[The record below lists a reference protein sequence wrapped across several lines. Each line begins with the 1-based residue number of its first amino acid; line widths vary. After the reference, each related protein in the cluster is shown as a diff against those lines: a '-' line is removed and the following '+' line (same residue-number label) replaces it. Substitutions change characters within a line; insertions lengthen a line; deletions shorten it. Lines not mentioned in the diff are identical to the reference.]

1 MSKITVND
9 IWKKFES
16 IKDEHLFLN
25 IEENAKTCF
34 RFYEGDQ
41 WYGIEKAGER
51 LPKYNFIRP
60 TVDYK
65 VSMVAKNNMSIT
77 YSPGGSTDGLQNE
90 IYLNICENFNDFAK
104 RKWEQS
110 KMDIRLWECVKN
122 SCITGDS
129 YIFFYNSNMD
139 CQIINKENIY
149 FSDEKEG
156 DIQKQKYIIIFE
168 RRNVEDVKREAEAN
182 GISQSDI
189 ALITPD
195 DDEFEDYASKTNSEN
210 LCTSLLYIYKKDG
223 NVHFVKST
231 RHLIYSQDTEI
242 ENMNLYPIASLI
254 WQKKHNSAR
263 GIGEVFEMI
272 PNQISTNALLV
283 RREIN
288 NKMTGYAKPV
298 FNSDYID
305 NPESIT
311 KIGTAIKVSGP
322 AVSNI
327 SDVFGYI
334 SPSPMSG
341 EAKQLQDEFIKVTQ
355 QLHGAGSLFI
365 GQIDPQKA
373 SGAAI
378 VAVQEQAAI
387 PLGENTAS
395 FHRLIEDVANIWLDM
410 WICYHPDGMKLGYEK
425 DESYMNYIVPQHI
438 LRKMKFN
445 IRVDI
450 SPVNPFSK
458 YAREQSLEN
467 ALVNNHITF
476 EEFVSVLDDDSTA
489 PKGKFEDVI
498 KKRSKNQ
505 NPLSQNESGEVIE

>member
-1 MSKITVND
+1 M
-9 IWKKFES
+9 
-16 IKDEHLFLN
+16 
-25 IEENAKTCF
+25 
-34 RFYEGDQ
+34 
-41 WYGIEKAGER
+41 
-51 LPKYNFIRP
+51 KYNENLVKQVIDKFKSMN
-60 TVDYK
+60 YK
-65 VSMVAKNNMSIT
+65 PEDIT
-77 YSPGGSTDGLQNE
+77 
-90 IYLNICENFNDFAK
+90 IYLDMDNVLCLFSVFGNEDTAVRRMFHKGYFKELQCFPEVPAVIENLQRIGFK
-104 RKWEQS
+104 IKVLS
-110 KMDIRLWECVKN
+110 
-122 SCITGDS
+122 SCIDS
-129 YIFFYNSNMD
+129 PYCKPEKKLWLNYHIPTL
-139 CQIINKENIY
+139 
-149 FSDEKEG
+149 SDE
-156 DIQKQKYIIIFE
+156 DIILI
-168 RRNVEDVKREAEAN
+168 NV
-182 GISQSDI
+182 G
-189 ALITPD
+189 
-195 DDEFEDYASKTNSEN
+195 EN
-210 LCTSLLYIYKKDG
+210 K
-223 NVHFVKST
+223 
-231 RHLIYSQDTEI
+231 
-242 ENMNLYPIASLI
+242 A
-254 WQKKHNSAR
+254 
-263 GIGEVFEMI
+263 
-272 PNQISTNALLV
+272 
-283 RREIN
+283 
-288 NKMTGYAKPV
+288 
-298 FNSDYID
+298 DYID

-355 QLHGAGSLFI
+355 QLHGAGSLFV